1 MSNKNN
7 AQNNANHAN
16 NTNNNGAEVRAE
28 NHAPAEAVLD
38 VKITETEVKEERMP
52 LDEKAL
58 EAIRGSKR
66 TEEIKLGWGDIA
78 VGASL
83 GGFATFARRA
93 ATKLMV
99 EGYNETTGETIEAD
113 SWGAIAAHTAVSAA
127 VTGAVV
133 GICQKTVMKNMHP
146 VRQGGIVIVTSQAV
160 NLIDAL
166 VGDMAAKAIIGGKAK
181 LSDMINGETEVVAE
195 A

>member
-7 AQNNANHAN
+7 SQNNANNNAAN
-16 NTNNNGAEVRAE
+16 EVHAE
-28 NHAPAEAVLD
+28 NHAPAEAVLN
-38 VKITETEVKEERMP
+38 VKVTETEVKEERMP

-66 TEEIKLGWGDIA
+66 TEETKLGWGDIA
-78 VGASL
+78 FGAGL
-83 GGFATFARRA
+83 GAASTFTRRA

-99 EGYNETTGETIEAD
+99 ENYNSLTGETVEAD
-113 SWGAIAAHTAVSAA
+113 SWGVIAAHTAASALI
-127 VTGAVV
+127 TGTVV
-133 GICQKTVMKNMHP
+133 GICQKTVMKDMHP
-146 VRQGGIVIVTSQAV
+146 VRQGGMVILTSQTV

-166 VGDMAAKAIIGGKAK
+166 VGDLAVEAIVGGKAK

>member
-7 AQNNANHAN
+7 SQNNAN
-16 NTNNNGAEVRAE
+16 NNNAANEVRAE
-28 NHAPAEAVLD
+28 NHAPAEGTLN
-38 VKITETEVKEERMP
+38 VKVTETEVKEERMP

-66 TEEIKLGWGDIA
+66 TEETKLGWGDIA
-78 VGASL
+78 FGAGL
-83 GGFATFARRA
+83 GAFSTFTRRA

-99 EGYNETTGETIEAD
+99 ENYNRLTGETIEAD
-113 SWGAIAAHTAVSAA
+113 DWGIIAAHSAA
-127 VTGAVV
+127 SGVVAGAVV
-133 GICQKTVMKNMHP
+133 GVCQKTVMKDMDP
-146 VRQGGIVIVTSQAV
+146 VRQGGVVIITSQAV

-166 VGDMAAKAIIGGKAK
+166 VGDLAVNAIIGGKAK
-181 LSDMINGETEVVAE
+181 LSDMISGETEVVAE